1 MTTRYDRRISH
12 PSAKTTRSWT
22 HPDVYVE
29 ERPEGYRLTLN
40 DSHESEI
47 IIKPRRGQRVLIRT
61 ALDRGENPLDWAY
74 HYESGGYFMINELWE
89 PLTLREYPAIVQ
101 TNYMEVRVG
110 VSDETLYPSED

>member
-1 MTTRYDRRISH
+1 MTTHYNRRISH

-22 HPDVYVE
+22 HPDVHVE

-40 DSHESEI
+40 DRHESEI
-47 IIKPRRGQRVLIRT
+47 IIRPRRGQRIPIRT

-74 HYESGGYFMINELWE
+74 HYESGAYILNVIGE

-101 TNYMEVRVG
+101 TSYMEVRVG
-110 VSDETLYPSED
+110 VSDETL